1 MLLFWWCT
9 LLMVVNMGLTIKSPG
24 ADIDESAKEDQTLT
38 TLIDPSNVALLMFW
52 LLLLPMLTWW
62 YDDQWCSKSYF
73 VHICFKTWYPLGS
86 FCLLLSHE
94 TSFQPQMTHWWNH
107 KRDRNFD
114 VFRVIRHKLMI
125 MMTIG
130 PMILLKP
137 QSWDSQ
143 VWKSHNFD
151 VIWSIGLRV
160 IKSVPNLSQMSLFS
174 PFYRSP
180 SQKWTLQLSHQ
191 QNQESR

>member
-1 MLLFWWCT
+1 MYSLVL
-9 LLMVVNMGLTIKSPG
+9 
-24 ADIDESAKEDQTLT
+24 
-38 TLIDPSNVALLMFW
+38 
-52 LLLLPMLTWW
+52 
-62 YDDQWCSKSYF
+62 
-73 VHICFKTWYPLGS
+73 LGS
-86 FCLLLSHE
+86 FLSCPFFLYLLFDLFVVPVYSLALFVLCICLSGRDTRWGHFVCFFHMKPPSSH
-94 TSFQPQMTHWWNH
+94 QMTHWGNH
-107 KRDRNFD
+107 RRDRNFD

-125 MMTIG
+125 MMAIG

-174 PFYRSP
+174 SFYRFP

-191 QNQESR
+191 QNQVSS